1 MKPIEVVFSFDTTGS
16 MSPCLAQVRKK
27 VKETI
32 TRLTKEIPN
41 ISFGIIVHGD
51 YCDEDST
58 YLLKKTKIS
67 DDIKEITDFVTKVS
81 SSGGGDAPEAYEYA
95 LNQAREMNWN
105 DKATKVLVLIGD
117 EVPHPASYNKRK
129 LDWKKEAKALADDG
143 VIIYGVQALGRKS
156 STKFYKELS
165 KIGNGIYLTL
175 DQFANIIDLIMTVCY
190 KQASDDMV
198 RGYEKEV
205 RGEGR
210 MNRSLLKI
218 FDAVLER
225 KGGKEFDDE
234 DLHAVEPGRFQV
246 LEVEDDGSIMDYVHE
261 NGLTFKTGRGF
272 YEFTKTETIQPY
284 KEVILM
290 DKKTGDLFEGEK
302 ARDMLDL
309 PDDEEVRIKP
319 VDLAKWM
326 VFVQSMS
333 YNRKLIGGTHFLYE
347 VEDWDK
353 TYHVPRKAK
362 SKKKKVK
369 VKSKKKKVKVK
380 AR

>member
-58 YLLKKTKIS
+58 YLLKKTEIS
-67 DDIKEITDFVTKVS
+67 NKIKEICDFVTKVS

-95 LNQAREMNWN
+95 LNQAREMNWT

-117 EVPHPASYNKRK
+117 EVPHSASYNKRK

-156 STKFYKELS
+156 STKFYKELA

-198 RGYEKEV
+198 LTYEKEV

-225 KGGKEFDDE
+225 KGTKEFDDE

-246 LEVEDDGSIMDYVHE
+246 LEVDDDSSIMDYVHE

-272 YEFTKTETIQPY
+272 YEFTKTETIQAY

-309 PDDEEVRIKP
+309 PDDEEVRLKP

-333 YNRKLIGGTHFLYE
+333 YNRKLISGTHFLYE

-353 TYHVPRKAK
+353 TYSVPRKAK
-362 SKKKKVK
+362 GKKTKA
-369 VKSKKKKVKVK
+369 KSKKKVKVK